1 METNMVFLV
10 SIVNSAYAGIK
21 GTLSKRRKTILEG
34 DRGDDPFP
42 HVSATCHRIG
52 QWCKAFLLSFTLV
65 GMSHTSE
72 CAG

>member
-1 METNMVFLV
+1 MVFLV

-52 QWCKAFLLSFTLV
+52 QFVQSVSTQFYARGDV
-65 GMSHTSE
+65 AH
-72 CAG
+72 